1 MAETLWDQLSAPT
14 PKEEIKW
21 REGPRGR
28 QLAYVDARYVM
39 DVLDRVCGPENWQ
52 CKYDWSDGKRL
63 VFTIGIRVSGS
74 GEWIWKADGAGETD
88 IEGEKGAFSDAF
100 KRAAVRFGVGRDLY
114 HLQSQKAAGATTA
127 PKPVPTVVPAPVRA
141 STPPQNAKSAITA
154 DPPAAVYMI
163 SEVLEKKS
171 APDVKPPW
179 TRWLVKTR
187 DGKEFATFD
196 KKMAE
201 SAKAAMEMDLP
212 CKIAHT
218 VTPKGYTNL
227 TALIVMEEHPEAPP
241 ADVEA
246 IVDLF
251 PDSEIAR

>member
-1 MAETLWDQLSAPT
+1 MTETLWDQLSAPT

-39 DVLDRVCGPENWQ
+39 DILDRVCGPENWQ

-63 VFTIGIRVSGS
+63 VCTIGIRVSGT

-154 DPPAAVYMI
+154 DPPAAAFLI
-163 SEVLEKKS
+163 SSVTSKEVPTGTLY
-171 APDVKPPW
+171 
-179 TRWLVKTR
+179 TITTR
-187 DGKEFATFD
+187 DGQKFTTFD
-196 KKMAE
+196 KKKGE
-201 SAKAAMEMDLP
+201 SAQAAADMSLP
-212 CKIAHT
+212 CKIAWT
-218 VTPKGYTNL
+218 EVVKGSVTYRNL

-251 PDSEIAR
+251 PDSEISR

>member
-39 DVLDRVCGPENWQ
+39 DLLDRVCGPENWQ

-63 VFTIGIRVSGS
+63 VCTIGIRVSGT

-114 HLQSQKAAGATTA
+114 HLQSQKAAGSPTA

-141 STPPQNAKSAITA
+141 STPPQNAKEPVKA
-154 DPPAAVYMI
+154 DAPAATFMI
-163 SEVLEKKS
+163 SEVKEINFTSK
-171 APDVKPPW
+171 AGKPG
-179 TRWLVKTR
+179 TRWEINTR
-187 DGKEFATFD
+187 DGKTFKTFD
-196 KKMAE
+196 RKVADN
-201 SAKAAMEMDLP
+201 AKAAMEMDLV

-218 VTPKGYTNL
+218 VTQWGNDV

-241 ADVEA
+241 ADVQA
-246 IVDLF
+246 IADLF

>member
-1 MAETLWDQLSAPT
+1 MTEILWDQLSAPT

-39 DVLDRVCGPENWQ
+39 DLLDRVCGPENWQ

-63 VFTIGIRVSGS
+63 VCTIGIRVSGS

-114 HLQSQKAAGATTA
+114 HLQSQKAAGSPTA
-127 PKPVPTVVPAPVRA
+127 PKPVVSPVPTPVRA

-154 DPPAAVYMI
+154 DPPAAVYTI
-163 SEVLEKKS
+163 SEVKEINFTSK
-171 APDVKPPW
+171 AGKPGV
-179 TRWLVKTR
+179 RWEILTR
-187 DGKEFATFD
+187 DENLTFKTFD
-196 KKMAE
+196 KKVADRAD
-201 SAKAAMEMDLP
+201 SAMEMDLP
-212 CKIAHT
+212 CKIAHK
-218 VTPKGYTNL
+218 VTQWGNDI

-241 ADVEA
+241 AEVTA
-246 IVDLF
+246 IADLF